1 MIRKPSHALCMWLL
15 CVTCHVLKNLLH
27 EVPKTV
33 KPPPICLCSKR
44 EDAGG
49 VDHLLLLEQVHAVW
63 AKKPETSGC
72 VPIKRCEF
80 YQPSH
85 NTASYLQFSSC
96 QSWAQTTC
104 RWGWWGFTVTVS
116 AHISG
121 QEPAYSLFVTSAL
134 FICFS
139 VSQSY
144 HQWSTQND
152 KIFGETIF
160 SHSFC
165 DPAKNFSFLSYL
177 IAYCIFW

>member
-1 MIRKPSHALCMWLL
+1 M
-15 CVTCHVLKNLLH
+15 LKNLLH

-33 KPPPICLCSKR
+33 NPPPICLCFKR

-63 AKKPETSGC
+63 AKKPETSAG
-72 VPIKRCEF
+72 VPIKCCKF

-85 NTASYLQFSSC
+85 NTASYLQLSSC
-96 QSWAQTTC
+96 QSWTQTC

-121 QEPAYSLFVTSAL
+121 QELAYSIFVTSAL
-134 FICFS
+134 LLCFS

-160 SHSFC
+160 SHSTSVLKTIRFC
-165 DPAKNFSFLSYL
+165 DLAKNFSFYL
-177 IAYCIFW
+177 T